1 MKPLKKELKAY
12 RESGIA
18 ISLGQVPGDSKTIAE
33 ACVDAVGC
41 GSMRDD
47 TKDEKKNCKS
57 KS

>member
-18 ISLGQVPGDSKTIAE
+18 NSPGQVPGDSKTIGE
-33 ACVDAVGC
+33 VCVASVGC

-47 TKDEKKNCKS
+47 TKDEKEELQE
-57 KS
+57 